1 MRLTAIALLLACAG
15 SLTAALAQVRQPKNV
30 GPRGAGEVWPRSPA
44 VKAASGVRLIQPDP
58 QVKPV
63 LALQADDQPPLPPE
77 PIPSGESAPNQ
88 SGITLEELQGIALA
102 NNPTLAQ
109 AAARVD
115 AARGRWV
122 QAGLYPNPS
131 IGYIADEIGMV
142 GRAGMQGFGFTQE
155 IVRGGK
161 LGLDRAAASQE
172 IAQAEQQLAAQRQR
186 VLNDVQTQF
195 YSLLVAQRTM
205 ELSDELA
212 ELAKRGLETAEQLF
226 NPPVMLVSGVDVQ
239 QAKIELSMAHLASAA
254 ARNQYEKLWRSLAAS
269 VGAPQM
275 QPMTAI
281 GSLEVAEVELSWSE
295 SLSRLLAASPELAA
309 ARAAA
314 ARASWVIARAR
325 AEPIPNLNVQASV
338 QHDNEGGDDVANVM
352 VMFPLTIHDKN
363 QGAIRAAVAERR
375 EAQAEIARLELA
387 LQTRLAAAFERYS
400 NARTQVDRYS
410 REMLPAA
417 RTSLDLVTRGYRN
430 GESPYLTL
438 LEAQRTLSRTNLA
451 YLSAL
456 EQLWASKTAI
466 EGLLLSDGLQM
477 PSGR

>member
-1 MRLTAIALLLACAG
+1 M
-15 SLTAALAQVRQPKNV
+15 
-30 GPRGAGEVWPRSPA
+30 
-44 VKAASGVRLIQPDP
+44 RLIQPDP

-205 ELSDELA
+205 QLSDELA

>member
-1 MRLTAIALLLACAG
+1 MLACAG
-15 SLTAALAQVRQPKNV
+15 GLTAAPAQERQPGNV
-30 GPRGAGEVWPRSPA
+30 GARGAGEVWPRSPA
-44 VKAASGVRLIQPDP
+44 VKAASAVRLVQPKAEVMP
-58 QVKPV
+58 AT
-63 LALQADDQPPLPPE
+63 ALQVDDQPPIPPE
-77 PIPSGESAPNQ
+77 PIPSGESVPNQ
-88 SGITLEELQGIALA
+88 SEITLEELQGIALA

-109 AAARVD
+109 SAARVD
-115 AARGRWV
+115 AARGRFV

-131 IGYIADEIGMV
+131 VGYMADEIGMA
-142 GRAGMQGFGFTQE
+142 GRAGMQGFALMQE
-155 IVRGGK
+155 IVRGNK

-172 IAQAEQQLAAQRQR
+172 IAQAEAQFAAQRQR
-186 VLNDVQTQF
+186 VLNDVRAQF
-195 YSLLVAQRTM
+195 YSLLVAQRSM
-205 ELSDELA
+205 QLSDELA
-212 ELAKRGLETAEQLF
+212 ELAKRGFDTAEQLF
-226 NPPVMLVSGVDVQ
+226 KPPVMLVSRADVV
-239 QAKIELSMAHLASAA
+239 QADIELSNARMAADL
-254 ARNQYEKLWRSLAAS
+254 ARNGYLKLWRQMAATI
-269 VGAPQM
+269 GAPDM
-275 QPMTAI
+275 QPVTAI
-281 GSLEVAEVELSWSE
+281 GSLDAAAVEMSWSE
-295 SLSRLLAASPELAA
+295 SLSRLLATSPELAA

-410 REMLPAA
+410 REILPNA

-430 GESPYLTL
+430 GEFGYLTL

-451 YLSAL
+451 YLNAL
-456 EQLWASKTAI
+456 EQLWESTTAI
-466 EGLLLSDGLQM
+466 EGLLLSDSLQM
-477 PSGR
+477 PPGR

>member
-1 MRLTAIALLLACAG
+1 
-15 SLTAALAQVRQPKNV
+15 
-30 GPRGAGEVWPRSPA
+30 
-44 VKAASGVRLIQPDP
+44 
-58 QVKPV
+58 
-63 LALQADDQPPLPPE
+63 
-77 PIPSGESAPNQ
+77 
-88 SGITLEELQGIALA
+88 
-102 NNPTLAQ
+102 
-109 AAARVD
+109 
-115 AARGRWV
+115 
-122 QAGLYPNPS
+122 
-131 IGYIADEIGMV
+131 MV

-172 IAQAEQQLAAQRQR
+172 IAQAEEQFVAQRQR

-205 ELSDELA
+205 QLSDELA
-212 ELAKRGLETAEQLF
+212 ELAKRGHEIAEQLF
-226 NPPVMLVSGVDVQ
+226 KPPVMLVSRVDVH
-239 QAKIELSMAHLASAA
+239 QALIELSRARLDAEL
-254 ARNQYEKLWRSLAAS
+254 ARNAYQKLWRQLAATI
-269 VGAPQM
+269 GAPGM
-275 QPMTAI
+275 QPVMAV
-281 GSLEVAEVELSWSE
+281 GSLDAAAMELSWSE

-314 ARASWVIARAR
+314 ARASWIIERAR

-338 QHDNEGGDDVANVM
+338 QHDNEGGDDVANLM

-410 REMLPAA
+410 REILPAA

-430 GESPYLTL
+430 GEFPYLTL

-456 EQLWASKTAI
+456 EQLWASTTAI
-466 EGLLLSDGLQM
+466 EGFLLTESLQM
-477 PSGR
+477 PPGR